1 MGFRILVI
9 NPGSVSTKIAYFEDE
24 RKVWE
29 EKLHHPIEELRK
41 YSKLIE
47 QLPMRKEI
55 IIESM
60 HRHGLRE
67 VELSAI
73 AARGGLLKPLIS
85 GVYRVNRRMLDD
97 LSSMKYGAHASN
109 LGAILGV
116 EIGQPYNVPV
126 YIVDPVVVDEME
138 PIAKVSGLPEI
149 ERKSIFHALNQ
160 KYVAHIAAEEL
171 GKHYEECAFIVAHMG
186 GGISVGVHKD
196 GRVVDVN
203 NALNG
208 EGPFTPERT
217 GTLPVWQLIEL
228 VLSGKYTREQLWKK
242 IVGQGGMVAYL
253 GTNDLREVKRRIEAG
268 DNEAKLI
275 YEAMAYQIAKEI
287 AAGAAVLKG
296 KIDAIILTGGLANE
310 QDFVDL
316 IKERVDFLAPVKV
329 YPGEREMEALAYGV
343 LRVLRGEI
351 DAHEYS

>member
-73 AARGGLLKPLIS
+73 AARGGLLKPLMS

-126 YIVDPVVVDEME
+126 L
-138 PIAKVSGLPEI
+138 SG
-149 ERKSIFHALNQ
+149 
-160 KYVAHIAAEEL
+160 
-171 GKHYEECAFIVAHMG
+171 
-186 GGISVGVHKD
+186 
-196 GRVVDVN
+196 VN
-203 NALNG
+203 GPSPFNALL
-208 EGPFTPERT
+208 TST
-217 GTLPVWQLIEL
+217 TLPSLC
-228 VLSGKYTREQLWKK
+228 TP
-242 IVGQGGMVAYL
+242 
-253 GTNDLREVKRRIEAG
+253 T
-268 DNEAKLI
+268 
-275 YEAMAYQIAKEI
+275 EI
-287 AAGAAVLKG
+287 PPPICA
-296 KIDAIILTGGLANE
+296 TMN
-310 QDFVDL
+310 
-316 IKERVDFLAPVKV
+316 
-329 YPGEREMEALAYGV
+329 
-343 LRVLRGEI
+343 
-351 DAHEYS
+351 AHSS